1 MREEGSGKPNPT
13 PTSKGVDYTS
23 EYNAYYAFLNSRTA
37 LSPEDASYYQVLKDK
52 VNTFGIEA
60 LDKKSIY
67 GNTTLG
73 TTADP
78 NNKAGYHMVQ
88 GTSSVNP
95 VILDSYDDL
104 KKRTV
109 LNPSAVKKV
118 DNRPGL
124 FVDYNVPGGVYYFV
138 REKKGLGTV
147 ANSEAKKSFDLLP
160 SVPINYKPPNPEPWT
175 MPKAKVIFKDAKPAV
190 DKQLD
195 LIFNTND
202 YQVTYQSEIAEINL
216 ALIKSGDDI
225 ISNYTYESVDA
236 LPDVDVEIRIDG
248 DYINAK
254 DVIEKGLLDGN
265 IESTTDLSEADIDY
279 NLANEILLELE
290 RLVGE
295 ASTESA
301 KFNYFGYFDNS
312 KVNFISKTVKD
323 DGSIDF
329 NVELSDDY
337 NIPGANEIIIRFEQV

>member
-1 MREEGSGKPNPT
+1 MREEGSERSNPT

-23 EYNAYYAFLNSRTA
+23 EYNAYYAFLNNRSA

-52 VNTFGIEA
+52 VNTFGMEA

-67 GNTTLG
+67 GLPTLG
-73 TTADP
+73 TTAGA
-78 NNKAGYHMVQ
+78 NNKSGYHMYQ
-88 GTSSVNP
+88 GSSSVNP
-95 VILDSYDDL
+95 VILNSYDDL

-124 FVDYNVPGGVYYFV
+124 FVDHNVPGGVYYFV
-138 REKKGLGTV
+138 REKKGPGTV
-147 ANSEAKKSFDLLP
+147 ANSEAKKNFDLLP
-160 SVPINYKPPNPEPWT
+160 SVPINYKPQNLQPFT
-175 MPKAKVIFKDAKPAV
+175 MPKAKVTFQDAKPAV

-202 YQVTYQSEIAEINL
+202 YQVTYESEIAQINL
-216 ALIKSGDDI
+216 SLIEAGDDI
-225 ISNYTYESVDA
+225 ISNYNYESIDS
-236 LPDVDVEIRIDG
+236 LPDIDIEIRVDG
-248 DYINAK
+248 DYFNSG

-279 NLANEILLELE
+279 NLANKILLELE
-290 RLVGE
+290 RLIGE
-295 ASTESA
+295 GSTESG
-301 KFNYFGYFDNS
+301 KFTYFGFFDNS
-312 KVNFISKTVKD
+312 KVNFTLGQVKN
-323 DGSIDF
+323 DGSLDF

-337 NIPGANEIIIRFEQV
+337 NIPGVNEITIRFEQV